1 MSRDCS
7 SRISGGLTRHAGL
20 LYRMQKESGNS
31 DKSFA
36 RENIHYSR
44 QQQKLKNQLAQ
55 TLMESTRLT
64 LIESTRQEVGQL
76 TQAL

>member
-7 SRISGGLTRHAGL
+7 SRVSGGLARRAGL

-55 TLMESTRLT
+55 TLMESIRLMLT
-64 LIESTRQEVGQL
+64 ESTRQGVGPL
-76 TQAL
+76 TQPL